1 MPASY
6 RRRVQRLTAG
16 AQEFFRRHAT
26 RLDVALGA
34 AVAAFGVLSLWSAPT
49 SVTFDF
55 REPDVVGVAL
65 VLLAGAGVAVRT
77 RWPLPALA
85 VASVGGL
92 TPLALG
98 YPQSVATF
106 APLLVLYTVAARRPG
121 TVSAPAALVVYLL
134 VGLLL
139 VGGPMTATLADWVSN
154 TFMIVAVWAVGRNVL
169 SRRAES
175 LGREERNR
183 AVFEAREARA
193 RATEA
198 DERASIAREMHDLVT
213 HGITELTVQTAA
225 ARRVLRSDPETADQL
240 LAGVE
245 RAGRD
250 AITEMRRVLGLLRPA
265 ESAVAMRPQPGLDDL
280 AALLEDARGEG
291 LDVELVTTGDPAV
304 VEQGVGLTVYRIV
317 QESLRN
323 IRQHAGRATA
333 RVTLDWR
340 PGTLCLA
347 VEDDGRGALS
357 WLAGAR
363 SDGSGLH
370 SLRERVLAYGGTL
383 RTGPR
388 HGGGFTV
395 TASLPTNPR
404 SQP

>member
-6 RRRVQRLTAG
+6 RRRVQRLTAS

-333 RVTLDWR
+333 CVTLDWR